1 VADAFP
7 PAEARP
13 ARTPEE
19 MRRLTWRV
27 LISSFATWLVL
38 VAAGVYGLFI
48 WVAAA
53 TVPAPAT
60 LQVEQGIVLFQDR
73 GAGPLLN
80 ARNGMALQEGDA
92 LEIKDNSVAR
102 LALPGR
108 ATLRLGPNAH
118 LVLADLRAGR
128 FNAAAGRVSMQHT
141 AGTVRA
147 EVDAASPGPLALE
160 TPYGTVTMG
169 PGDYVVAVPGPR
181 ADVYVRA
188 GSAMVSVYS
197 ERLLLTADERARL
210 APNVPAEGPLPGAAN
225 LVQNGDFGA
234 GLDGW
239 RARDTQEAN
248 RPDRPGERE
257 VVTAEI
263 DGVPRPA
270 LRVARASRFETHNET
285 GVEQEIP
292 VDVSV
297 YPRLL
302 LTALVKVQA
311 ASLDGGGYLGTEY
324 PMMLRLRYRDA
335 AGNGQTWYRGF
346 YYQNAEGRPT
356 SRGELVPRG
365 AWTRVQVDLAE
376 LPERPAFLYSLE
388 VLGAGHDFD
397 ALITD
402 LQLVAG

>member
-1 VADAFP
+1 
-7 PAEARP
+7 
-13 ARTPEE
+13 
-19 MRRLTWRV
+19 MRRLAWRV
-27 LISSFATWLVL
+27 LISAFAGWLVL
-38 VAAGVYGLFI
+38 AAAGVYGLFI

-53 TVPAPAT
+53 TVAAPAT

-80 ARNGMALQEGDA
+80 ARNGMTLQEGDA
-92 LEIKDNSVAR
+92 LEIKDNSLAR
-102 LALPGR
+102 LDLPGR

-118 LVLADLRAGR
+118 LVLDDLRAGR
-128 FNAAAGRVSMQHT
+128 FNAAAGRISVQHT

-147 EVDAASPGPLALE
+147 EVHAESPGPLALE

-169 PGDYVVAVPGPR
+169 PGDFVVAVPGPR

-188 GSAMVSVYS
+188 GSATVSVYS
-197 ERLLLTADERARL
+197 DSLVLGADERARL
-210 APNVPAEGPLPGAAN
+210 APSVPAEGPLPGAAN

-248 RPDRPGERE
+248 RPDRPGERL
-257 VVTAEI
+257 VVTDPI
-263 DGVPRPA
+263 DGVPHPV
-270 LRVARASRFETHNET
+270 LRVARASRFDTHNET
-285 GVEQEIP
+285 GVEQDLP

-297 YPRLL
+297 YPRLV

-311 ASLDGGGYLGTEY
+311 ASLSGGGYLGTEY

-356 SRGELVPRG
+356 SRGEVVPQG
-365 AWTRVQVDLAE
+365 AWTRVQVDLAD

-402 LQLVAG
+402 IRLVAE